1 MEYQVDNEPAG
12 AVFTDDR
19 THRLYLWRR
28 WDKARPWVMFIGL
41 NPSTADE
48 RLDDP
53 TVRRCV
59 GFAARW
65 NYGGIF
71 MCNVFT
77 LVSTDPKKL
86 NVEPPIARGASLAMK
101 VIRDRCK
108 IAVAGWGNLITQA
121 RDGEDRVERIKRELS
136 PLYCLGLTKLG
147 HPKHPLYLPYS
158 VKPVEF
164 CV

>member
-1 MEYQVDNEPAG
+1 MTYQVDNEPSG
-12 AVFTDDR
+12 AVFTDER

-28 WDKARPWVMFIGL
+28 WDKEKPWVMFIGL

-53 TVRRCV
+53 TVRRCI

-65 NYGGIF
+65 GYGGIF

-86 NVEPPIARGASLAMK
+86 NVETPIAMGANLAMR
-101 VIRDRCK
+101 VIRGRCSK
-108 IAVAGWGNLITQA
+108 AVAGWGNLITQV
-121 RDGEDRVERIKRELS
+121 RQGEEWVERIKRELS
-136 PLYCLGLTKLG
+136 PLHCLGLTKLG
-147 HPKHPLYLPYS
+147 HPKHFLYLPYS
-158 VKPVEF
+158 VELTTFSV
-164 CV
+164 